1 MKPILVVNPECG
13 WDNVTCVLDAE
24 TMTNE
29 QHEEL
34 GKICEKRDYILI
46 DWKSLD
52 TVESFLS
59 EHKQGE

>member
-1 MKPILVVNPECG
+1 MKPILVVNPEEG
-13 WDNVTCVLDAE
+13 WDNVTRILDSE
-24 TMTNE
+24 TMTDA
-29 QHEEL
+29 QYEEL
-34 GKICEKRDYILI
+34 KKICEKLDYILI